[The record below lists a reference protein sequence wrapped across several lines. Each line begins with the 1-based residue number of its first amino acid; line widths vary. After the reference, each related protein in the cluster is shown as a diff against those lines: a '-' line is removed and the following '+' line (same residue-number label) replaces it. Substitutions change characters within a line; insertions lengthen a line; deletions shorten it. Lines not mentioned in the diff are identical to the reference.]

1 MLTNDDIGDGP
12 ATVTVAPGDEPA
24 NGSVA
29 VNPDGTIDYT
39 PNLDFNGTDTFTY
52 TVTDADGDISTETVT
67 VEVNANPDSRLHD
80 TFAVTEEDTQLS
92 HHRCSLTM
100 ATTTDDLGDGP
111 ATVTSLR
118 LNE

>member
-39 PNLDFNGTDTFTY
+39 PDPDFNGTDTFTY
-52 TVTDADGDISTETVT
+52 TVTDADGDVSTETVT
-67 VEVNANPDSRLHD
+67 VDVNANPDSR
-80 TFAVTEEDTQLS
+80 
-92 HHRCSLTM
+92 
-100 ATTTDDLGDGP
+100 G
-111 ATVTSLR
+111 
-118 LNE
+118 